1 MSLDAVTAD
10 TSSRVSV
17 GSPGSFLSQRHS
29 TDLSKYNPEKGLKT
43 VAVAEVAERYARRA
57 KDATR
62 LLKAVELKLTEQR
75 KFVFWWDSQDKRAG
89 ARGVGKKVE
98 FQTGNPTLD
107 SLGVDKL
114 TLHRWRSR
122 LKDEKKFDLTLSDAQ
137 TRCVKVCEARQGQSD
152 YAKATNTGDTEWY
165 TPTEYIELARAVLGG
180 IDLDPASTD
189 YGQRIVKAANF
200 YSKQDDGLAHPWPG
214 RVWLNPPYTQPDI
227 AQFVTKLIKE
237 YTAKRTSFAIL
248 LTHNY
253 TDTAWFHQAAGV
265 CAALCFTRGRIAFL
279 DRHGEPASPTQG
291 QAFFY
296 FGNKPQVFR
305 KHFELVGLLVRRG

>member
-1 MSLDAVTAD
+1 MSLDAATASA
-10 TSSRVSV
+10 SSRVSA
-17 GSPGSFLSQRHS
+17 GSPGGFLSQRHS

-43 VAVAEVAERYARRA
+43 VAIAEVAERHARRA

-75 KFVFWWDSQDKRAG
+75 KFVLWWDGQGLNKAG
-89 ARGVGKKVE
+89 SPILTDRKGLMAGRDGI
-98 FQTGNPTLD
+98 PD
-107 SLGVDKL
+107 SV
-114 TLHRWRSR
+114 TVHRWRMR
-122 LKDEKKFDLTLSDAQ
+122 LKDERKFDLTLSDAQ
-137 TRCVKVCEARQGQSD
+137 ARCVKVCEARQGQSD
-152 YAKATNTGDTEWY
+152 YAKATNTGETEWY
-165 TPTEYIELARAVLGG
+165 TPAKYIKLARVVLGG
-180 IDLDPASTD
+180 IDLDPASTQ
-189 YGQRIVKAANF
+189 YGQRVVKAAKF
-200 YSKQDDGLAHPWPG
+200 YSKDEDGLAHSWPG

-227 AQFVTKLIKE
+227 AQFVTKLLKE
-237 YTAKRTSFAIL
+237 YTAKRTRAAIL
-248 LTHNY
+248 LTHNS
-253 TDTAWFHQAAGV
+253 TDTTWFHQAANV